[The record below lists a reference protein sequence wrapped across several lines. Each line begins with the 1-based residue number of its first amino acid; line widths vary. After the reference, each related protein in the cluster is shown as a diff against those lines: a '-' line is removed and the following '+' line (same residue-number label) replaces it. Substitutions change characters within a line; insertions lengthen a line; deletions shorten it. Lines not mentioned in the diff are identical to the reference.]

1 MTPKDTTSDSTG
13 IATPAAR
20 KRWWMF
26 WKWVPSE
33 YRSKS
38 DRLSPEAQGEAGNW
52 WMRGGH

>member
-1 MTPKDTTSDSTG
+1 MTPKETASDTTDT
-13 IATPAAR
+13 ATPAAR

-26 WKWVPSE
+26 WKWVPNE